1 MIYRSKIILL
11 CVVFVFSFQAVFGQ
25 STPPRT
31 QRDTNEQDFNQRREA
46 LEALKNMSRNPA
58 LQKKANK
65 KPTKEEIKRFKAATA
80 PSEEDLTKYKD
91 FLRQSKTGIFRLLPD
106 FDCES
111 KNSIEVSG
119 DCANFVSGTWIYS
132 FRQENYYGDGLQD
145 IIYKRDTIMTSGL
158 LNQGILVS
166 LGDIPLEDVSLSSNG
181 VKYLAEFMPAENREA
196 AFEQFEQLT
205 KGIVDNDFRYSNH
218 EKVKENTTYALRV
231 VAYRF
236 SDKFLKREITS
247 DNFLFFGL
255 DADKRKDLLLVFR
268 IVRKNDDGAI
278 TVLWKEL
285 QDQKS
290 PKLVFQDDEILQDI
304 RISNKN

>member
-1 MIYRSKIILL
+1 
-11 CVVFVFSFQAVFGQ
+11 VFIFSFQSVFSQ
-25 STPPRT
+25 STPPPT
-31 QRDTNEQDFNQRREA
+31 QRDVNEQDFNQRREA
-46 LEALKNMSRNPA
+46 LELLKQMNRNP
-58 LQKKANK
+58 QNKKSKK
-65 KPTKEEIKRFKAATA
+65 KPTKEEIKRFKSATS

-145 IIYKRDTIMTSGL
+145 IIYKRDTLMTSGL
-158 LNQGILVS
+158 LNQGVLVS
-166 LGDIPLEDVSLSSNG
+166 LGDLPLEDVSLTSNG
-181 VKYLAEFMPAENREA
+181 IKYLAEFEPAENREDA
-196 AFEQFEQLT
+196 YEQFEQLT
-205 KGIVDNDFRYSNH
+205 KGIVENDFRYSNH

-236 SDKFLKREITS
+236 SDKFIMRERTA
-247 DNFLFFGL
+247 DNILFFGL
-255 DADKRKDLLLVFR
+255 ENDKRKDLLLAFR
-268 IVRKNDDGAI
+268 IVKKSDDGAI
-278 TVLWKEL
+278 TILWKEL

-290 PKLVFQDDEILQDI
+290 PKLVFKEDKILQDI